1 MGIVGNKGGIAVSV
15 NIDDKIFLFI
25 NSHLESG

>member
-1 MGIVGNKGGIAVSV
+1 MVGNKGGIAVSV
-15 NIDDKIFLFI
+15 NINEKIFLFI